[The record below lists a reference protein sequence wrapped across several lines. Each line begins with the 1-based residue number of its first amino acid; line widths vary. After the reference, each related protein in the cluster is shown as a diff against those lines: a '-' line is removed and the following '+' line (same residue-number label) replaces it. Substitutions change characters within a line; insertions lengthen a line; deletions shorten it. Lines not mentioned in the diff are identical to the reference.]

1 MKNNTLQ
8 KFIDGIRPV
17 WGPLSSEVVD
27 LSRSQLERLLKAPAE
42 EDWLEALHRESS
54 ANKELYRDPSHGFVL
69 LAHTEQTGQYRP
81 PHDHGRGWV
90 IYGVQQGEMEIGTYG
105 LVPEPDGRGRL
116 VRRETYLLRSGETR
130 AYLPGDIHDTRCTK
144 GPVLYYRF
152 TDRDLKKEEDE
163 GHKITRYVQSNGVWT
178 GGASCQLS

>member
-8 KFIDGIRPV
+8 TFIEGIRRV
-17 WGPLSSEVVD
+17 WGPLSTEVVD
-27 LSRSQLERLLKAPAE
+27 LSRRQLESLLKASAAE
-42 EDWLEALHRESS
+42 EWLEALHQEGP
-54 ANKELYRDPSHGFVL
+54 ANKELYRDPSHDFIL

-90 IYGVQQGEMEIGTYG
+90 IYGVQQGEMEIGTYAR
-105 LVPEPDGRGRL
+105 VQEPDGSGRL
-116 VRRETYLLRSGETR
+116 VRRESYLLRPGETR
-130 AYLPGDIHDTRCTK
+130 VYLPGDIHDTRCTK

-152 TDRDLKKEEDE
+152 TDRDLKKEESE